1 MTSTNIIAEA
11 LPVVRLFNFFKI
23 FRAEFHKIGKYETQ
37 ITTLMKVFD
46 CHDENDV
53 LTLYPLLTEE
63 VSYAFRYLGSKKFN
77 KEKLAKVQSKILSA
91 LNQSRSHFYHTKAQT
106 ANPPIFLDAETFDL
120 LESYSDSIE
129 HVDSLDNNEITKI
142 VEESNAIVDGLE
154 NRPDMIYSDKMFL
167 ISLLHTIGLMVKNY
181 DKLTLSDR
189 LSWHIIAF
197 VSSIKSNDSTKN
209 DGAFWEKIDLFI
221 KKIRKSVTPDTAKFY
236 AGIGYNATSGFSF
249 KASGSLE
256 YINNAE
262 PSLQL
267 CPPSPTGIS

>member
-1 MTSTNIIAEA
+1 MMNTNVIAEA

-23 FRAEFHKIGKYETQ
+23 FRAEFHKIEKHETQ
-37 ITTLMKVFD
+37 IATLMKVFD

-77 KEKLAKVQSKILSA
+77 KEKLAKVQSKILTA

-106 ANPPIFLDAETFDL
+106 AKPPILLDAETFDL

-142 VEESNAIVDGLE
+142 AEESNAIVVGLE
-154 NRPDMIYSDKMFL
+154 NRSDMVYSDKMFL

-181 DKLTLSDR
+181 DKLTLSDK
-189 LSWHIIAF
+189 LSWNIIAF
-197 VSSIKSNDSTKN
+197 VNSIQSNDSIKN
-209 DGAFWEKIDLFI
+209 DKAFLERIFLFI
-221 KKIRKSVTPDTAKFY
+221 KDIKKSAKPDKAKFY
-236 AGIGYNATSGFSF
+236 TEIGYNATSGLSLKAGGSF
-249 KASGSLE
+249 E
-256 YINNAE
+256 YINNE
-262 PSLQL
+262 ERSLQL